1 MKSLFKIF
9 RFERY
14 FFHVNQKVIDRLT
27 WGRGSLRP
35 KTLLL
40 WDLEN
45 VPFAYFEAI
54 KKKLA
59 FAPEKAFI
67 ITKQNLSEKT
77 VRFME
82 QNGFE
87 IFTKHKTDSDT
98 KIKNIYKI
106 LNLYEEFVIVSSDSD
121 FIPMGKQ
128 ILAQRKK
135 LTWIMR
141 DIHKKRVL
149 MKINLTSPTL
159 RLVTLTKETPL

>member
-1 MKSLFKIF
+1 MKILFNIF
-9 RFERY
+9 RFERR
-14 FFHVNQKVIDRLT
+14 FFHVNKKVIDRLT
-27 WGRGSLRP
+27 WGRGSLKP

-45 VPFAYFEAI
+45 VPFAYFGAI
-54 KKKLA
+54 KKKLPY
-59 FAPEKAFI
+59 APEKAFI
-67 ITKQNLSEKT
+67 ITKQNLRKKT
-77 VRFME
+77 LRFME

-98 KIKNIYKI
+98 KIKNITAV
-106 LNLYEEFVIVSSDSD
+106 LNLYEEFVIVSSDAD
-121 FIPMGKQ
+121 FIPMGKK
-128 ILAQRKK
+128 ILAQNKK

-159 RLVTLTKETPL
+159 RLVTLSKEIPL